1 MGDDIRITVLS
12 VQGKQVKIGI
22 TLPPDKVVYREE
34 VYRRVM
40 GRKPHGARN
49 QYGRPFGGGT
59 AMARHQEMTPE
70 HGTDG
75 TMTNGAATNT
85 VRAQTRL
92 GMLDIDPS
100 KELFFPRGLMGFEEH
115 HRFTLLKIRGE
126 APFLIL
132 QSLDDPKLGLLVG
145 DPYAFL
151 PEYRIRIGDAEQKM
165 LQAADISSLSVLVT
179 VSIPHGQ
186 PENTSLSLSGPIVIN
201 HEARL
206 GLQILQA
213 DVNPPRV
220 CLHLNRSGHDTD
232 ESGKGTPPG
241 QEEGDAS

>member
-1 MGDDIRITVLS
+1 
-12 VQGKQVKIGI
+12 
-22 TLPPDKVVYREE
+22 
-34 VYRRVM
+34 
-40 GRKPHGARN
+40 
-49 QYGRPFGGGT
+49 
-59 AMARHQEMTPE
+59 MTPE

-92 GMLDIDPS
+92 GMLNIDLS

-132 QSLDDPKLGLLVG
+132 QSLDDPKLGFLVG

-165 LQAADISSLSVLVT
+165 LQASDTSPLAVLVT

-186 PENTSLSLSGPIVIN
+186 PENTSLNLTGPIIIN
-201 HEARL
+201 HEARV

-220 CLHLNRSGHDTD
+220 FLHLSRGNQNGGARQ
-232 ESGKGTPPG
+232 TPPAPEQG
-241 QEEGDAS
+241 GAP

>member
-1 MGDDIRITVLS
+1 
-12 VQGKQVKIGI
+12 
-22 TLPPDKVVYREE
+22 
-34 VYRRVM
+34 
-40 GRKPHGARN
+40 
-49 QYGRPFGGGT
+49 
-59 AMARHQEMTPE
+59 MTPE

-151 PEYRIRIGDAEQKM
+151 PEYRIRIGMRNRRCSRPQ
-165 LQAADISSLSVLVT
+165 
-179 VSIPHGQ
+179 
-186 PENTSLSLSGPIVIN
+186 TS
-201 HEARL
+201 RL
-206 GLQILQA
+206 F
-213 DVNPPRV
+213 P
-220 CLHLNRSGHDTD
+220 CW
-232 ESGKGTPPG
+232 
-241 QEEGDAS
+241 

>member
-1 MGDDIRITVLS
+1 
-12 VQGKQVKIGI
+12 
-22 TLPPDKVVYREE
+22 
-34 VYRRVM
+34 
-40 GRKPHGARN
+40 
-49 QYGRPFGGGT
+49 
-59 AMARHQEMTPE
+59 MTPE

-151 PEYRIRIGDAEQKM
+151 PEYRIRIGDSEQKM

>member
-1 MGDDIRITVLS
+1 
-12 VQGKQVKIGI
+12 
-22 TLPPDKVVYREE
+22 
-34 VYRRVM
+34 
-40 GRKPHGARN
+40 
-49 QYGRPFGGGT
+49 
-59 AMARHQEMTPE
+59 MTPE
-70 HGTDG
+70 HGMDAS
-75 TMTNGAATNT
+75 MTNGTATNT

-100 KELFFPRGLMGFEEH
+100 KELFFPRGLMGFENF

-132 QSLDDPKLGLLVG
+132 QSLEDPKLGLLVG

-151 PEYRIRIGDAEQKM
+151 PEYRIRLGDAAQEL
-165 LQAADISSLSVLVT
+165 LQAADPASLAVLVT
-179 VSIPHGQ
+179 VSIPHGL

-201 HEARL
+201 HEARI

-220 CLHLNRSGHDTD
+220 YLHLTRRRDTEQADRPSAPEQKKDERS
-232 ESGKGTPPG
+232 
-241 QEEGDAS
+241 

>member
-1 MGDDIRITVLS
+1 
-12 VQGKQVKIGI
+12 
-22 TLPPDKVVYREE
+22 
-34 VYRRVM
+34 
-40 GRKPHGARN
+40 
-49 QYGRPFGGGT
+49 
-59 AMARHQEMTPE
+59 MTPE

-92 GMLDIDPS
+92 GPLDIDPG
-100 KELFFPRGLMGFEEH
+100 KELLFPRGLMGFEDH
-115 HRFTLLKIRGE
+115 RRFTLLKIRGE

-151 PEYRIRIGDAEQKM
+151 PEYRIRIGDAEQKI
-165 LQAADISSLSVLVT
+165 LQATDTASLAVLVT

-186 PENTSLSLSGPIVIN
+186 PENTSLNLSGPIVIN
-201 HEARL
+201 HDARV
-206 GLQILQA
+206 GLQIPQA

-220 CLHLNRSGHDTD
+220 LLHLTRGGHVGNSGAKQTSPSADG
-232 ESGKGTPPG
+232 EN
-241 QEEGDAS
+241 AS